1 MRSRDADR
9 YDLDADAVDYDTRVA
24 DEQVLIR
31 RGYAACLRA
40 LSEDLS
46 RAPTPDGPT
55 PDSPTSDAL
64 PVTDL
69 GAGTGTL
76 LRALPASCTAV
87 AVDRSRAM
95 LDQASAKLAGR
106 PVTFIHDDLLAYVTE
121 SDTPL
126 GHVVSTFALHSLLP
140 DEKSA
145 LLTSL
150 AARLAPGARLC
161 IGDLGFADADSRE
174 RFLARAD
181 AMTHV
186 SESAARQYFWDWSTA
201 EHTLRALGFRVRRR
215 THGPLV
221 GSLIAVRDA
230 EPKPEPEPA
239 H

>member
-46 RAPTPDGPT
+46 RAPTLDAPT
-55 PDSPTSDAL
+55 PDAL

-87 AVDRSRAM
+87 AVDRSQAM
-95 LDQASAKLAGR
+95 LDQATEKLAGR

-121 SDTPL
+121 ADTPL

-161 IGDLGFADADSRE
+161 IGDLGFADADSR
-174 RFLARAD
+174 
-181 AMTHV
+181 
-186 SESAARQYFWDWSTA
+186 
-201 EHTLRALGFRVRRR
+201 
-215 THGPLV
+215 HGPLV

-230 EPKPEPEPA
+230 APEPTP
-239 H
+239 

>member
-1 MRSRDADR
+1 
-9 YDLDADAVDYDTRVA
+9 
-24 DEQVLIR
+24 
-31 RGYAACLRA
+31 
-40 LSEDLS
+40 
-46 RAPTPDGPT
+46 
-55 PDSPTSDAL
+55 
-64 PVTDL
+64 
-69 GAGTGTL
+69 
-76 LRALPASCTAV
+76 
-87 AVDRSRAM
+87 M

-181 AMTHV
+181 ATAHL
-186 SESAARQYFWDWSTA
+186 SETAARQHFWDWSTA
-201 EHTLRALGFRVRRR
+201 EHTLREAGFRVRRR

-221 GSLIAVRDA
+221 GSPSRCVTPSPSPHTEPVAPYRPARSQPGSHWCAITASGRAARMVDATSSASAV
-230 EPKPEPEPA
+230 
-239 H
+239 

>member
-1 MRSRDADR
+1 MRSHDADR

-46 RAPTPDGPT
+46 RAPTPN
-55 PDSPTSDAL
+55 AL

-76 LRALPASCTAV
+76 LRALPASCPAV
-87 AVDRSRAM
+87 AVDRSQAM

-121 SDTPL
+121 ADTPL

-181 AMTHV
+181 ATTHV
-186 SESAARQYFWDWSTA
+186 SESAVRQHFWDWSTA

-215 THGPLV
+215 THGPVV

-230 EPKPEPEPA
+230 EPEPEPT

>member
-55 PDSPTSDAL
+55 SDAL

-95 LDQASAKLAGR
+95 LDQATKKLAGR
-106 PVTFIHDDLLAYVTE
+106 PVTFVQDDLLAYVTE
-121 SDTPL
+121 GDTPL

-140 DEKSA
+140 DEKST

-186 SESAARQYFWDWSTA
+186 SESAARQHFWDWSTA
-201 EHTLRALGFRVRRR
+201 EHTLRELGFRVRRR

-221 GSLIAVRDA
+221 GSLIAVRD
-230 EPKPEPEPA
+230 PEPEPT